1 MDRVIEDFVLALR
14 RCGVAVSTSETLD
27 AVRAV
32 EKVGYGSR
40 EALKCALAV
49 TLAKS
54 RYEKEIF
61 DGCFDRFF
69 STVLFPAKP
78 RQSRNYPDVEPV
90 SATSELTMM
99 LLSGDRAGLAVALA
113 EAARL
118 VEVTSIQFFTQK
130 GAVIQKIL
138 RRMGLESLNRDMKAL
153 SAVEESADQLRRL
166 QKAKVELFETVRDF
180 VEKQLD
186 LYAPFAAESMKEQYL
201 QSIKLSTVEQR
212 DLQKMHAIVE
222 KMARRLIT
230 LYSRRRKQSRRGQ
243 LDFKKTLRQ
252 NIAHQ
257 GLLFDMRWKAKKVD
271 RPDVLVICDISRS
284 VSRVTRFFL
293 LFLYTLN
300 EVLARIRSFVFC
312 SNLVEVS
319 DIFSRHP
326 LESAVAQIE
335 AGNNLGVSFGLTDY
349 GRALDEFKRNHLA
362 AVSHRTTVII
372 IGDARNNYDDPR
384 ADILK
389 LIGEKSKQIIWL
401 NPESPAMW
409 GSGDSVMPKYL
420 PYCGIVRECR
430 TLNQLETVVRLLLR

>member
-14 RCGVAVSTSETLD
+14 RSGVAVSTSETLD

-40 EALKCALAV
+40 EALKCALAA

-61 DGCFDRFF
+61 DGCFDLFF

-99 LLSGDRAGLAVALA
+99 LLSGDRAGLAVALG

-118 VEVTSIQFFTQK
+118 VDMTSIRFFTQK

-138 RRMGLESLNRDMKAL
+138 RRMGLEGLNRDMKAL

-166 QKAKVELFETVRDF
+166 QKAKVDLFETVRGF

-201 QSIKLSTVEQR
+201 QSIRLSNVEQR
-212 DLQKMHAIVE
+212 DLQRMHAIVE
-222 KMARRLIT
+222 KMAGRLIT
-230 LYSRRRKQSRRGQ
+230 LYSRRRKRSRRGQ
-243 LDFKKTLRQ
+243 LDFKKTLRK

-257 GLLFDMRWKAKKVD
+257 GFLFETRWKAKKVD
-271 RPDVLVICDISRS
+271 RPDVVAVCDISRS
-284 VSRVTRFFL
+284 VSNVTRFFL

-300 EVLARIRSFVFC
+300 ELLARIRSFVFC

-319 DIFSRHP
+319 DIFGGHP
-326 LESAVAQIE
+326 LQSAIAQIE
-335 AGNNLGVSFGLTDY
+335 SGNSLGVSFGLTDY
-349 GRALDEFKRNHLA
+349 GRALNEFKRDHLG
-362 AVSHRTTVII
+362 AVSQKTTVIV

-389 LIGEKSKQIIWL
+389 LIAEKSNRIIWL
-401 NPESPAMW
+401 NPENRAMW
-409 GSGDSVMPKYL
+409 GSGDSVMLKYV
-420 PYCGIVRECR
+420 PYCSIARECN
-430 TLNQLETVVRLLLR
+430 TLSHLEKVVRLLF

>member
-14 RCGVAVSTSETLD
+14 RSGVAVSTSETLD

-40 EALKCALAV
+40 EALKCALAA

-61 DGCFDRFF
+61 DGCFDLFF

-99 LLSGDRAGLAVALA
+99 LLSGDRAGLAVALG

-118 VEVTSIQFFTQK
+118 VDMTSIRFFTQK

-138 RRMGLESLNRDMKAL
+138 RRMGLEGLNRDMKAL
-153 SAVEESADQLRRL
+153 SALEESADQLRRL
-166 QKAKVELFETVRDF
+166 QKAKVDLFETVRGF

-201 QSIKLSTVEQR
+201 QSIRLSNVEQR
-212 DLQKMHAIVE
+212 DLQRMHAIVE
-222 KMARRLIT
+222 KMAGRLIT
-230 LYSRRRKQSRRGQ
+230 LYSRRRKRSRRGQ
-243 LDFKKTLRQ
+243 LDFKKTLRK

-257 GLLFDMRWKAKKVD
+257 GFLFETRWKAKKVD
-271 RPDVLVICDISRS
+271 RPDVVAVCDISRS
-284 VSRVTRFFL
+284 VSNVTRFFL

-300 EVLARIRSFVFC
+300 ELLARIRSFVFC

-319 DIFSRHP
+319 DIFGGQP
-326 LESAVAQIE
+326 LQSAIAQIE
-335 AGNNLGVSFGLTDY
+335 SGNSLGVSFGLTDY
-349 GRALDEFKRNHLA
+349 GRALNEFKRDHLG
-362 AVSHRTTVII
+362 AVSQKTTVIV

-389 LIGEKSKQIIWL
+389 LIAEKSNRIIWL
-401 NPESPAMW
+401 NPENRTMW
-409 GSGDSVMPKYL
+409 GSGDSVMLKYV
-420 PYCGIVRECR
+420 PYCSIARECN
-430 TLNQLETVVRLLLR
+430 TLSHLEKVVRLLF